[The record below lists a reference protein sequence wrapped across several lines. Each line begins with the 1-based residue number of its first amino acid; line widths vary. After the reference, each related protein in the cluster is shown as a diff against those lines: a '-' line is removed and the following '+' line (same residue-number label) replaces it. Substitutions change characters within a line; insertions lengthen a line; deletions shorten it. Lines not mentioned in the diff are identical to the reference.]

1 MGTGCVG
8 DDVCVGVGGGEKQP
22 SSYGISLFLAN
33 TAARLLARVLRCTS
47 LLVST
52 AVGLVVATGLAAAG
66 LAALTA
72 GPAATGLAA
81 VTWPAAMGPAV
92 VSRQAE
98 LRLMAR

>member
-1 MGTGCVG
+1 
-8 DDVCVGVGGGEKQP
+8 
-22 SSYGISLFLAN
+22 
-33 TAARLLARVLRCTS
+33 
-47 LLVST
+47 
-52 AVGLVVATGLAAAG
+52 VATGLAAAG